1 MSRLLTELE
10 KKYYSYGELKGT
22 ILLDKPNKEE
32 IKAISSL
39 GFVMEKDK
47 FRITISK
54 LLLALALEDTE
65 SLKILLEKA
74 LNRDLVYKKDI
85 EEERIKVEESQLRG
99 YLKNTKSEKLKKYLI
114 ENKQILKFSFFDEL
128 VKILDNIDG
137 LSLETLGN
145 FACRLSGKPHL
156 LDYDSKVY
164 KQLIN
169 YLKYLQKVEGKLSL
183 EEEKNLLAN
192 FGLCQNPLNTNIT
205 VFAFRGYTNEKEYPL
220 LKVALEEKE
229 DISLNLSNIFKLDR
243 VKPSTSKVLILE
255 NPNVYISIKEY
266 IDLHNIELSLICT
279 SGQLNQ
285 SAYIFLDKLEVSE
298 VEVYYSGD
306 IDPEGLLIAQAI
318 KKRFSYIKLIAF
330 DLDIYNKYKSK
341 VKISQT
347 SLKKLKNIDLDIG
360 IEYELIKKVEG
371 EGKPVYQEL
380 FYMEILNKV
389 IK

>member
-39 GFVMEKDK
+39 GFIMEKDK
-47 FRITISK
+47 FRITIRK

-65 SLKILLEKA
+65 LLKILLEKA
-74 LNRDLVYKKDI
+74 LNRDLVYKKDV
-85 EEERIKVEESQLRG
+85 EEERIKVEESELRG
-99 YLKNTKSEKLKKYLI
+99 YLKNINSEKLKKYLI
-114 ENKQILKFSFFDEL
+114 ENKQILKFSFFEDL
-128 VKILDNIDG
+128 VKILDNLNINN
-137 LSLETLGN
+137 LETLGN
-145 FACRLSGKPHL
+145 FSSRLTGKPHL

-164 KQLIN
+164 KQLII
-169 YLKYLQKVEGKLSL
+169 YLKYLHKVEGKLSL

-220 LKVALEEKE
+220 LKVALEENE

-266 IDLHNIELSLICT
+266 IALHNIHISLICT

-285 SAYIFLDKLEVSE
+285 SAYIFLDKLEVSK

-306 IDPEGLLIAQAI
+306 IDPEGLLIAQGI
-318 KKRFSYIKLIAF
+318 KKRFPYIRLIAF

-341 VKISQT
+341 VEVSQT

-360 IEYELIKKVEG
+360 LEYELIKKVEG
-371 EGKPVYQEL
+371 EGKPAYQEL
-380 FYMEILNKV
+380 FFEEIVKNILD
-389 IK
+389 